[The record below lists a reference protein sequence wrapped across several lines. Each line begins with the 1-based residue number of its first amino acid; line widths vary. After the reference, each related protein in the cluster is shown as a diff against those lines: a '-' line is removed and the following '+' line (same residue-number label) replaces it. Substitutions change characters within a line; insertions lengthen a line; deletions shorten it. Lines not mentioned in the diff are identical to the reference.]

1 MTKLCYLF
9 ILLLPCLVCKGQNL
23 VLNGDFEQYSS
34 CPTSLGQLVPNATFW
49 KNPTTNQFVIS
60 GTPDYYNQCAGSG
73 FVSIPTNNFG
83 YQFAHSGQAYC
94 GLGLFLASKPDYR
107 EYIEG
112 TLSAPLVADSCYTME
127 FYINKGNISKRATD
141 AFGVYFSDFLISGIN
156 NFLPLP
162 FVPQLNNV
170 TGNFITDTANWVL
183 FSATYTAHGSET
195 YFIIGNF
202 NFDSN
207 TNTILSDTNALF
219 DDVYVYIDNVS
230 LVQTVCLTGIN
241 SEISNSTVQVF
252 PNPIVDKLFIK
263 TGTNNLSEIILY
275 DMVSRKL
282 VQQEFTNTVSLNM
295 EQLAKGIY
303 LYEVRNKNGV
313 IKKGKV
319 VKD

>member
-1 MTKLCYLF
+1 M
-9 ILLLPCLVCKGQNL
+9 LLPCLVCKGQNL
-23 VLNGDFEQYSS
+23 VLNGDFEQYSA
-34 CPTSLGQLVPNATFW
+34 CPTYFAQLVPNATFW
-49 KNPTTNQFVIS
+49 QNPSTNQLGVS
-60 GTPDYYNQCAGSG
+60 GTPDYFNQCS
-73 FVSIPTNNFG
+73 FSNFTSVPTNNWG
-83 YQFAHSGQAYC
+83 YQLAHSGQAYC
-94 GLGLFLASKPDYR
+94 GLALFLTTEPNYR

-112 TLSAPLVADSCYTME
+112 TLSSPLVADSCYTME
-127 FYINKGNISKRATD
+127 FYINKGNTCKRATD

-156 NFLPLP
+156 NYLPLP

-183 FSATYTAHGSET
+183 FSQTYTAHGGET
-195 YFIIGNF
+195 HFIIGNF
-202 NFDSN
+202 KNDSN
-207 TNTILSDTNALF
+207 TNIILTDNIGVSD
-219 DDVYVYIDNVS
+219 DGYVYIDDVS

-241 SEISNSTVQVF
+241 SESSNSTVQVF

-263 TGTNNLSEIILY
+263 TGTNSLSEIILY
-275 DMVSRKL
+275 DIASRNLLQQKFMNSVSI
-282 VQQEFTNTVSLNM
+282 NT